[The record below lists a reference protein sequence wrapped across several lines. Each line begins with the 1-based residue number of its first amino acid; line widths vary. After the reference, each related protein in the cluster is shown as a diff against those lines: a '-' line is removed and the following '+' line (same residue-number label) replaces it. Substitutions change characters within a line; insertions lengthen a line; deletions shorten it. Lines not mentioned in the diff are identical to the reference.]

1 MFFILVIPMI
11 TQSDPGS
18 ENYGIANGHTYLR
31 QWHDPNLTGT
41 LQHRWMRQKKNVVP
55 EIRWSQL
62 QRQWSPGFENVL
74 DRGLHEDWY
83 NSVDPIQS

>member
-18 ENYGIANGHTYLR
+18 ENYGIVNGHTYLR
-31 QWHDPNLTGT
+31 RWHDPNLMGT

-62 QRQWSPGFENVL
+62 RRQWSPGFENVL